1 MLLLCE
7 AVFIQLLKFK
17 AVYMKKI
24 YSLMLLFTLTAL
36 SVTVFAQTPMLRRQ
50 TGVNG
55 NSIPLGSGWNNY
67 KGAYIYAPG
76 ELTGTLQGGTI
87 NKIYLRPTAT
97 GTTTITNLI
106 VRLSQTTATTF
117 TNTTYPNGTL
127 VYQGNITLSHTANG
141 WVAITLQNG
150 FAYNPSQSIVVEIS
164 NTSVT
169 GTGMVMNTTTLAGKR
184 LYASGQTA
192 TTGNIDTQWSDFGF
206 DMLTAPNNVGITA
219 LLSPANSCG
228 ETSTPVTVRIQ
239 NYGNNSMTGFSITTD
254 ITGAMTTT
262 FNRPVFSRSIPAGGS
277 DTAIMGYINTSAT
290 IGNVNFK
297 SYSYIVSDTARWND
311 TNLTSINFLSTPG
324 NAVFTQNPVNVC
336 GSAPI
341 NISTTNVANT
351 STLWYNSATGGGV
364 LAINDTLS
372 SGLLVAPTT
381 TFYAAKARFTASQ
394 NFGFA
399 QSNTYYGGSGF
410 GYMVDVTAGNSSL
423 IIDSLSFFNTTGF
436 TASNFKVYYKLGSLT
451 GFQSSPTS
459 WILAADLKNYSLPGF
474 GENKIPAGNFI
485 VPAGQVMGVYVFI
498 ESGTAYMHNPASSIT
513 NGDITISN
521 TYINNGSVFSG
532 NLGQTYQIDI
542 KFYYRK
548 ACVSSRLPITINMN
562 PRPTGADLLPGAI
575 FQGTSNVGTSLSPDV
590 VGELDTVIYK
600 LVPPTAFNNANFGS
614 AWTISALS
622 FNTIYGN
629 PPATGDTLTMVPS
642 VSNDGTLRFVPSA
655 LYADST
661 FKLNI
666 TLYNMSTGCD
676 STLERYLYVAP
687 KPVPNFGASLA
698 CDGQDVNFTDSSSI
712 RSGQMYY
719 LWNFGDTT
727 NATSID
733 QNPKYTYSGPGTYT
747 VTLDVTSGYGYK
759 KTITKQVTVYYRPDP
774 NFSFTNVCLG
784 GTSQFTNKSTL
795 QGTQF
800 PMTYLWTM
808 GNSSTS
814 TQTNASTQYPTF
826 GNYNVTLKATT
837 SVGCER
843 SITKEVNVFP
853 LPDADFTSGP
863 PCSGLNTQFN
873 NNSTIAYGL
882 VGYEWEFGDGTD
894 ETQKSPTHT
903 YDATGTYSVKMIATS
918 EFGCVDSIRKNVV
931 VSVKPVSD
939 FTFSNTCLGDSV
951 KFTNTST
958 ISGSTIAST
967 EWNFGDGNTSGSN
980 ASSFRHT
987 YGTTGVYTV
996 KLKSTSINNC
1006 SDEKTITV
1014 AVTQKPSADFG
1025 TLSGACAGTELQF
1038 NNLSTIGAGT
1048 LGYSWNFGA
1057 GTSTLENPK
1066 HTFAAAGSFPVSLTA
1081 TSSAGCADM
1090 ISKNIVVNALPNAAF
1105 TVAYTNKAIREIK
1118 CTPADSNLMGYLW
1131 DMGDGT
1137 TFTQIAPVYSYL
1149 SNGPFTVK
1157 LSAVSNAG
1165 CIGKGVDQTVFFN
1178 VSDGNTLASKS
1189 GFEVYPNPFTDRA
1202 AVKVMLAENTSVNI
1216 DLIDQLGRKISTIA
1230 SGNFN
1235 AGEHEFELNA
1245 TSSMASGIYFIVL
1258 TTNSSREVKSIVLKK

>member
-1 MLLLCE
+1 M
-7 AVFIQLLKFK
+7 V
-17 AVYMKKI
+17 M
-24 YSLMLLFTLTAL
+24 FTLIVL
-36 SVTVFAQTPMLRRQ
+36 SVSVLAQTPMLRRG

-67 KGAYIYAPG
+67 KGAYIYAPS

-97 GTTTITNLI
+97 GTTTINNLI

-150 FAYNPSQSIVVEIS
+150 FSYNPSQSIVVEIS
-164 NTSVT
+164 NTTVT
-169 GTGMVMNTTTLAGKR
+169 GSGMVMNTTSLAGKR
-184 LYASGQTA
+184 LYQSSQTA
-192 TTGNIDTQWSDFGF
+192 TTGNIDTQQSDFGF
-206 DMLTAPNNVGITA
+206 DLLTAPNNVGITA

-254 ITGAMTTT
+254 ITGALTTS
-262 FNRPVFSRSIPAGGS
+262 FNRPSFSRSIPAGGS
-277 DTAIMGYINTSAT
+277 DTAIMGYINTSST

-351 STLWYNSATGGGV
+351 STLWYNSPTGGGV
-364 LAINDTLS
+364 LAMKDTFS

-394 NFGFA
+394 DFGFG

-410 GYMVDVTAGNSSL
+410 GYFMNVTPGTSNL
-423 IIDSLSFFNTTGF
+423 IIDTIGFYNTTGF
-436 TASNFKVYYKLGSLT
+436 TASDFKIYYRIGT
-451 GFQSSPTS
+451 HVGFESNASA
-459 WILAADLKNYSLPGF
+459 WILASDLKNYSLPGA
-474 GENKIPAGNFI
+474 GLNKVPAGNFI
-485 VPAGQVMGVYVFI
+485 LPAGQVCGVYI
-498 ESGTAYMHNPASSIT
+498 YIGSGTAYMHNPASTMT
-513 NGDITISN
+513 NGDITLSSSNISA
-521 TYINNGSVFSG
+521 NGQLFG
-532 NLGQTYQIDI
+532 NLQGSTYQGDLR
-542 KFYYRK
+542 FYYRK
-548 ACVSSRLPITINMN
+548 ACVSSLLPITINMN

-575 FQGTSNVGTSLSPDV
+575 FQGTSNIGTSLSPDV
-590 VGELDTVIYK
+590 VGELDTVTYK
-600 LVPPTAFNNANFGS
+600 LIAPTAFSNSNFGS
-614 AWTISALS
+614 SWTISNLS
-622 FNTIYGN
+622 FRTTWGN
-629 PPATGDTLTMVPS
+629 APATGDTLTTLPS
-642 VSNDGTLRFVPSA
+642 VSGDGTLRFVPSA

-666 TLYNMSTGCD
+666 TLYNIATGCD

-747 VTLDVTSGYGYK
+747 VTLEVTSGYGYK
-759 KTITKQVTVYYRPDP
+759 KTITKQVTVYHRPDP

-784 GTSQFTNKSTL
+784 KTSQFTNTSTL
-795 QGTQF
+795 KGTQYA
-800 PMTYLWTM
+800 MTYLWSM
-808 GNSSTS
+808 GNSTTS
-814 TQTNASTQYPTF
+814 TQTNTSTQYPMY

-863 PCSGLNTQFN
+863 PCSGLSTQFN
-873 NNSTIAYGL
+873 NGSTIAYGL

-967 EWNFGDGNTSGSN
+967 EWNFGDGNTSNSN

-996 KLKSTSINNC
+996 KLKSISVNNC
-1006 SDEKTITV
+1006 SDEKIVTV
-1014 AVTQKPSADFG
+1014 SVTQKPSADFG

-1038 NNLSTIGAGT
+1038 NNLSTIGSGT
-1048 LGYSWNFGA
+1048 LGYNWNFGT
-1057 GTSTLENPK
+1057 GTSTSENPK

-1081 TSSAGCADM
+1081 TSGAGCADM
-1090 ISKNIVVNALPNAAF
+1090 ISKNIVVNALPNATF
-1105 TVAYTNKAIREIK
+1105 TVNYTNKAIREVK
-1118 CTPADSNLMGYLW
+1118 CIPADSNLMGYLW

-1178 VSDGNTLASKS
+1178 VSDGNTLSAQT
-1189 GFEVYPNPFTDRA
+1189 GFEAYPNPFSDKAT
-1202 AVKVMLAENTSVNI
+1202 VKVVLAENTSVNI

-1230 SGNFN
+1230 SGNFK
-1235 AGEHEFELNA
+1235 AGGHEFELNA
-1245 TSSMASGIYFIVL
+1245 TSSMISGIYFIVL
-1258 TTNSSREVKSIVLKK
+1258 TTASSREVKSIVLKK

>member
-1 MLLLCE
+1 
-7 AVFIQLLKFK
+7 
-17 AVYMKKI
+17 MKKI
-24 YSLMLLFTLTAL
+24 YSLIVMFTLIVL
-36 SVTVFAQTPMLRRQ
+36 SVSVLAQTPMLRRG
-50 TGVNG
+50 TGTGG

-67 KGAYIYAPG
+67 KGAYIYAPS

-87 NKIYLRPTAT
+87 NKVYFRPTGS
-97 GTTTITNLI
+97 GTTTINNLI
-106 VRLSQTTATTF
+106 IRISQTTATTF
-117 TNTTYPNGTL
+117 TTTNYPNGTL
-127 VYQGNITLSHTANG
+127 VYQGNITLSHTAG
-141 WVAITLQNG
+141 QWVGITLQNG
-150 FAYNPSQSIVVEIS
+150 FAYNPSQSIVVEVS

-169 GTGMVMNTTTLAGKR
+169 GSGLVFYTTSLAGKR
-184 LYASGQTA
+184 LYASSQTA
-192 TTGNIDTQWSDFGF
+192 TTGNIDTQQGDFGF
-206 DMLTAPNNVGITA
+206 DLLTAPNNIGVTA
-219 LLSPANSCG
+219 LLSPFNACG
-228 ETSTPVTVRIQ
+228 ETNTPVTVKIQ

-254 ITGAMTTT
+254 ITGAINTT

-277 DTAIMGYINTSAT
+277 DTAIMGYLNTSAT
-290 IGNVNFK
+290 VGNVNFK

-311 TNLTSINFLSTPG
+311 TNLTSINFLSMPPAPTF
-324 NAVFTQNPVNVC
+324 NQNPVTIC
-336 GSAPI
+336 GSAPT
-341 NISTTNVANT
+341 NVSTTTLSNT
-351 STLWYNSATGGGV
+351 VTMWFPTATSSS
-364 LAINDTLS
+364 LLSLNDTFTTPNI
-372 SGLLVAPTT
+372 VAPTT
-381 TFYAAKARFTASQ
+381 TYYAAKARFAPASNSVGSVIQ
-394 NFGFA
+394 Y
-399 QSNTYYGGSGF
+399 TYYGSGY
-410 GYMVDVTAGNSSL
+410 GYMIDFIATGPNDVVV
-423 IIDSLSFFNTTGF
+423 DSLSFICPNGYNGQGNI
-436 TASNFKVYYKLGSLT
+436 SVYYKAGTHIGSQTNSSLWTLANKLNNYAPTLNNGLT
-451 GFQSSPTS
+451 TIPTGGIIVPSGATIGIYIHMDAAAMWINGFPIASHVGDNAT
-459 WILAADLKNYSLPGF
+459 
-474 GENKIPAGNFI
+474 IPAIGTIMNPGTHFASTASVNSYQGSII
-485 VPAGQVMGVYVFI
+485 V
-498 ESGTAYMHNPASSIT
+498 
-513 NGDITISN
+513 
-521 TYINNGSVFSG
+521 
-532 NLGQTYQIDI
+532 
-542 KFYYRK
+542 KYRK
-548 ACVSSRLPITINMN
+548 GCSSARLPVTINMN
-562 PRPTGADLLPGAI
+562 PRPTGADLLPGTT
-575 FQGTSNVGTSLSPDV
+575 FQGTSNIGTSLSPDV
-590 VGELDTVIYK
+590 VGELDTVTYK
-600 LVPPTAFNNANFGS
+600 LLAPTGYSNSNFGS
-614 AWTISALS
+614 SWSISNLS
-622 FNTIYGN
+622 FKTIWGN
-629 PPATGDTLTMVPS
+629 APATGDTLTTLPS
-642 VSNDGTLRFVPSA
+642 VSGDGTLRFVPSA

-666 TLYNMSTGCD
+666 TLYNIATGCD

-687 KPVPNFGASLA
+687 KPVPKFGASLA
-698 CDGQDVNFTDSSSI
+698 CDGQDVNFTDSSTI

-719 LWNFGDTT
+719 LWNFGDPVT

-759 KTITKQVTVYYRPDP
+759 KTITKQVTVYHRPDP

-873 NNSTIAYGL
+873 NNSSIAYGL

-980 ASSFRHT
+980 ASSLRHT

-1006 SDEKTITV
+1006 SDEKTVTV

-1048 LGYSWNFGA
+1048 LGYSWNFGT

-1105 TVAYTNKAIREIK
+1105 TVTYTNKAVREIK

-1165 CIGKGVDQTVFFN
+1165 CIGKGADQTVFFN

-1189 GFEVYPNPFTDRA
+1189 GFEAYPNPFSDKA
-1202 AVKVMLAENTSVNI
+1202 AVKVVLTENSSVNI
-1216 DLIDQLGRKISTIA
+1216 DLMDQLGRKISTIA

-1235 AGEHEFELNA
+1235 AGEHQFELNS
-1245 TSSMASGIYFIVL
+1245 TSAMTSGVYFIVL
-1258 TTNSSREVKSIVLKK
+1258 TTNSNREVKSIVLKK